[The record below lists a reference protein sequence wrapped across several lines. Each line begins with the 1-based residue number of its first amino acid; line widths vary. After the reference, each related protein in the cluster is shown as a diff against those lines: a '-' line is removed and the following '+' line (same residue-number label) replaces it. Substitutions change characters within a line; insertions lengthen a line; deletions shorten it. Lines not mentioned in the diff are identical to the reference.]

1 MSRKIPNEDVN
12 EYHIAVLSNEK
23 KIINRLSSVFEKVKY
38 TFILYNDP
46 LKMFKDI
53 GTKKFDAAI
62 INYIFPEFLLKEL
75 LNKMKVIDP
84 TIFTIL
90 IAEHEKSESALKI
103 VKNCDIQG
111 FYDTSKNFTE
121 LILLTETCLNAVYE
135 FYRVNL
141 QLDIYSKQFKT
152 AYLNTIQAIRN
163 ITEYKDTYTIGHSF
177 RVSKYSVL
185 IGKYLNLSR
194 KELNTL
200 KIGSLFHDIG
210 KISTP
215 NKILTKHS
223 RLTDNEYYMLK
234 THPLIGAHF
243 LSQYKNYIKILP
255 IVKFHHERYDG
266 GGYPVGL
273 KGDDIPFLTRIVTI
287 ADTFDAMTSK
297 RTYRDALPLDV
308 VINEFKKCRGT
319 QFDPALDDVFVDIL
333 KNHYD
338 KILKIMKIYK

>member
-1 MSRKIPNEDVN
+1 MSRNIPNEDVS
-12 EYHIAVLSNEK
+12 EYHIAVLSNENQ
-23 KIINRLSSVFEKVKY
+23 IINRLSIVFQKVKY
-38 TFILYNDP
+38 TFILYRDP
-46 LKMFKDI
+46 LKMFKEV
-53 GTKKFDAAI
+53 GTKKFDVAI
-62 INYIFPEFLLKEL
+62 INYVFPEYLIKAI
-75 LNKMKVIDP
+75 LNKIKVIDP
-84 TIFTIL
+84 TLFVIL
-90 IAEHEKSESALKI
+90 VTDHSKLESTLRI
-103 VKNCDIQG
+103 VKNFDIQG
-111 FYDTSKNFTE
+111 FYNTSKNFLE
-121 LILLTETCLNAVYE
+121 LILLTDTCINAIYE
-135 FYRVNL
+135 FYKVDL
-141 QLDIYSKQFKT
+141 QLDIYSNQFKT

-223 RLTDNEYYMLK
+223 KLTDNEYYMLK
-234 THPLIGAHF
+234 AHPLIGAHF
-243 LSQYKNYIKILP
+243 LSQYKNYVKILP

-266 GGYPVGL
+266 CGYPVGL

-297 RTYRDALPLDV
+297 RTYRDALPLEV

-333 KNHYD
+333 ENHYD
-338 KILKIMKIYK
+338 KILKIKEIYK